1 MATDV
6 LEEPEAESQRAR
18 GMPRIRGARVE
29 PRALATSVNF
39 VDEDDDKKY
48 SSTNLF
54 SVTKT
59 RR

>member
-1 MATDV
+1 MAADV
-6 LEEPEAESQRAR
+6 LEEVDEPEVESQRAR

-39 VDEDDDKKY
+39 VDDDKKY

-54 SVTKT
+54 FCD
-59 RR
+59 